1 MKRVLIL
8 VGFIIS
14 VMICSF
20 YLFIPTEP
28 ISTTIFKVENG
39 FGYMI
44 SSKEK
49 ILIKQKNIP
58 VIQEQR
64 PFCSEKDAQKIATL
78 IKKKL
83 IHKKSPSITLKELEQ
98 QEIHFDCVDLH

>member
-14 VMICSF
+14 VMIYSF
-20 YLFIPTEP
+20 FSVVPTEP

-44 SSKEK
+44 VSKGK
-49 ILIKQKNIP
+49 ILIKQENIP
-58 VIQEQR
+58 TIQEQK
-64 PFCSEKDAQKIATL
+64 PFCSEKDANKIANL
-78 IKKKL
+78 VKKKM
-83 IHKKSPSITLKELEQ
+83 IHKESPSITLKELEQ
-98 QEIHFDCVDLH
+98 QEIHFDCVNLH